1 MLLSPMNGSSL
12 SWQEAMKSAVRDSA
26 ALLTH
31 LGLTSDQVHLS
42 QKGETQF
49 PVFVPIPYLSRI
61 QPGNPFDPLLL
72 QVLPQHAE
80 SVDAVGYVAD
90 PVGDLDVEKTPG
102 LLHKYQGRVLMVLSG
117 SCAIHCRY
125 CFRRHFPYE
134 LAPKSQQ
141 QWEPSYRYIEANES
155 IHEVILSGGDPLT
168 LVDSTLHSIVER
180 IGSIDHVQ
188 RLRVHTRLPV
198 VIPQR
203 VTDGLC
209 EILSSTRLA
218 SWVVLHINHAQEIDE
233 EVEQSIKRLQDAG
246 ATVLNQAVLLQGI
259 NDNVDTLHQLFEKLV
274 NCNVSPY
281 YLHQLDRVA
290 GGAHFEVPIELG
302 RQWIQDLRKRLP
314 GYALPAF
321 VQEIAGEES
330 KTAL

>member
-31 LGLTSDQVHLS
+31 LGLTPDQVHLS

-117 SCAIHCRY
+117 SCAIHCR
-125 CFRRHFPYE
+125 
-134 LAPKSQQ
+134 
-141 QWEPSYRYIEANES
+141 
-155 IHEVILSGGDPLT
+155 
-168 LVDSTLHSIVER
+168 
-180 IGSIDHVQ
+180 
-188 RLRVHTRLPV
+188 
-198 VIPQR
+198 
-203 VTDGLC
+203 
-209 EILSSTRLA
+209 
-218 SWVVLHINHAQEIDE
+218 
-233 EVEQSIKRLQDAG
+233 
-246 ATVLNQAVLLQGI
+246 
-259 NDNVDTLHQLFEKLV
+259 
-274 NCNVSPY
+274 
-281 YLHQLDRVA
+281 
-290 GGAHFEVPIELG
+290 
-302 RQWIQDLRKRLP
+302 
-314 GYALPAF
+314 
-321 VQEIAGEES
+321 
-330 KTAL
+330 